1 VNIKIPSQS
10 EIVRLLGIL
19 LINVFVSL
27 FNLLLDYI
35 FIVELR
41 LGVWSA
47 SLTTC
52 LALSTGS
59 LMSFYPFIM
68 RKTDVFFAKGLISLK
83 TLWRICYNG
92 SSELLMSTA
101 GAFFMFLVNA
111 LLLSIGGNVA
121 VAATAAVM
129 YLDSVS
135 VMLLIGMSDAMQPA
149 ISYCYGAG
157 RLLRVLSLQRWLIRA
172 SALVGLFFFC
182 FLEFLGPLIMPLYAP
197 EGDSEFAEL
206 AVRCVRIFAF
216 TYLFIWLDITLHA
229 FLTALDCPSYSFIL
243 SFSKAII
250 VPLAGL
256 YLFAYFWGLDGIWA
270 NSAVSALLTAVL
282 AVFLVRRLWK
292 KVRHIRLPSPV

>member
-1 VNIKIPSQS
+1 
-10 EIVRLLGIL
+10 
-19 LINVFVSL
+19 
-27 FNLLLDYI
+27 
-35 FIVELR
+35 
-41 LGVWSA
+41 
-47 SLTTC
+47 
-52 LALSTGS
+52 
-59 LMSFYPFIM
+59 
-68 RKTDVFFAKGLISLK
+68 
-83 TLWRICYNG
+83 
-92 SSELLMSTA
+92 MSTA
-101 GAFFMFLVNA
+101 GALFMFLVNA
-111 LLLSIGGNVA
+111 LLLSIGGNAA

-157 RLLRVLSLQRWLIRA
+157 RLLRVLSLQRWLIKA

-182 FLEFLGPLIMPLYAP
+182 FLEFIGPCIMPLYAP
-197 EGDSEFAEL
+197 EGDAEFSEL

-216 TYLFIWLDITLHA
+216 TYLFIWLDVTLHS

-243 SFSKAII
+243 SFSKAIL

-256 YLFAYFWGLDGIWA
+256 YLLAYFWGLDGIWA

>member
-1 VNIKIPSQS
+1 
-10 EIVRLLGIL
+10 
-19 LINVFVSL
+19 
-27 FNLLLDYI
+27 
-35 FIVELR
+35 
-41 LGVWSA
+41 
-47 SLTTC
+47 
-52 LALSTGS
+52 
-59 LMSFYPFIM
+59 
-68 RKTDVFFAKGLISLK
+68 
-83 TLWRICYNG
+83 
-92 SSELLMSTA
+92 
-101 GAFFMFLVNA
+101 MFLVNA
-111 LLLSIGGNVA
+111 LLLSIGGNAA

-256 YLFAYFWGLDGIWA
+256 YLFAYFWG
-270 NSAVSALLTAVL
+270 STASGQT
-282 AVFLVRRLWK
+282 R
-292 KVRHIRLPSPV
+292 PSPRCLRPCLRFSLCAASGKSTAHKASVACMNALCPACHACGLRAHGVFGRIHRDYLLIL